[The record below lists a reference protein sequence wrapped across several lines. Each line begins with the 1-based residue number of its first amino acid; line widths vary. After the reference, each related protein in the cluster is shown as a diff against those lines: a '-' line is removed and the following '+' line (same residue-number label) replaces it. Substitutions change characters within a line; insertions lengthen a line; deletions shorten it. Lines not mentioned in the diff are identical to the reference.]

1 MRNCGVAG
9 TSWVCWTYLPG
20 CWRVCG
26 QPVKAL
32 IWTQWTLH
40 IQRCR
45 ISLYMRISKD
55 ANLTLGKNMEH
66 WLNEEMELH
75 D

>member
-1 MRNCGVAG
+1 MGLLDIPARLLEGV
-9 TSWVCWTYLPG
+9 WTASEGPNLDTVDPTYSE
-20 CWRVCG
+20 
-26 QPVKAL
+26 Q
-32 IWTQWTLH
+32 H
-40 IQRCR
+40 CR